1 VHLVRTDYSLEGSF
15 PQIDPS
21 ENEWVVLLPDSVPPA
36 GSMVAVTALEQL
48 RPGMR
53 VLLPGEE
60 SADAAPDA
68 VDGGEGPNP

>member
-1 VHLVRTDYSLEGSF
+1 
-15 PQIDPS
+15 
-21 ENEWVVLLPDSVPPA
+21 VLLPDSVPPA